1 MKEKT
6 PQEQTAA
13 ARQVELLSNALNGA
27 STEGYW
33 LNVSGRLAPKIYPK
47 GAPLSPFNSLTLMLD
62 ADSHGYSTALYTT
75 FQEARKRGESVL
87 KEERS
92 VPMNWYRWD
101 SYVNKHDEKDIISRD
116 DYRSLPPVQQEQY
129 KAVRK
134 REIHSLFNVEQTTLP
149 HVDEKE
155 FEKLRQQFGGRTDRG
170 NILAEERQTRSAVNR
185 FREQIS
191 QNLVP
196 IRKSTT
202 GTAAYDTG
210 KDAVYIPDQKHFGNY
225 MDYVQELVRQVV
237 SATGHRERMSR
248 EGMVMN
254 GGKAPS
260 GDALRYERLVAEIA
274 SGLKMAEFGLP
285 AKLSPE
291 SRGMVEYWTEELKE
305 NPCLIDAVE
314 SDVNNALDVIRKAE
328 KGERMESAHERNKQ
342 QTEELRE
349 QEEGRPQVSV
359 ADALVLQDILRKGGM
374 EINDRNFP
382 GGQDDKREFLARFD
396 GLRHYDT
403 LTQDALTNAR
413 LQHEDPELVNIAY
426 TQAAGSAARIHRLCS
441 EWLPQEWEEK
451 GAHVIA
457 DDINAVPDKR
467 SREFVVVLDKNTGIA
482 DVVLPTAARSGGDV
496 VMPNGDRR
504 NYWMSPDEVMTA
516 DERKE
521 AGARVVSHT
530 IPGFNK
536 EKIAAVLMAQGAS
549 YVRFY
554 NKDGQL
560 RYHPDDSYFAD
571 KQVYSARL
579 DGREIRNISA
589 FDVSEAVRRAT
600 EVRFERIQ
608 MLRDDTGGWALYL
621 KPENEPS
628 FSIRPDKNDI
638 NRFFSTVKQ
647 DDRVAAGAVRN
658 ELAQKYYALAQ
669 AEPNLKVDL
678 FGAIPDGIDPLRIK
692 RVNVF
697 KSKDD
702 KILCV
707 PVIDGID
714 KVQPRE
720 VSKQQWQRMW
730 VAEDVAQYK
739 TCLAASLFADLLIQ
753 KTEEQTVEK
762 QQTEDAAVVRPDVA
776 AVRPELQQY
785 EELKEKH
792 PDVILLFRHGGN
804 YEAYQDDVPSMEK
817 TLGLE
822 KIEFGNQ
829 REDTHAVK
837 VSFPTDMLD
846 VYLPKLVRSG
856 ARVAICDA
864 VENISADRKASMSLP
879 QNAVSGAENM
889 ERHTGIRM

>member
-1 MKEKT
+1 M
-6 PQEQTAA
+6 
-13 ARQVELLSNALNGA
+13 LFNGL
-27 STEGYW
+27 G
-33 LNVSGRLAPKIYPK
+33 VIYYC
-47 GAPLSPFNSLTLMLD
+47 L
-62 ADSHGYSTALYTT
+62 ADSNIS
-75 FQEARKRGESVL
+75 EARKQNGTVL
-87 KEERS
+87 KDERS

-101 SYVNKHDEKDIISRD
+101 SYVSKHNEKDIISRD
-116 DYRSLPPVQQEQY
+116 DYRCLPPIQQEQY

-134 REIHSLFNVEQTTLP
+134 REIHALFNVEQTTLP
-149 HVDEKE
+149 HVDERE
-155 FEKLRQQFGGRTDRG
+155 FGKLCQRFGGITDRG

-328 KGERMESAHERNKQ
+328 QGERMESAHDRNRQ
-342 QTEELRE
+342 RTEELRE
-349 QEEGRPQVSV
+349 QEEGRQQVSAV
-359 ADALVLQDILRKGGM
+359 DALVLQDILRKGGM
-374 EINDRNFP
+374 EISDRNFP
-382 GGQDDKREFLARFD
+382 GGPDDKQEFLARFD
-396 GLRHYDT
+396 GLGHYEK
-403 LTQDALTNAR
+403 LTQDALNDAR
-413 LQHEDPELVNIAY
+413 LQHDDPELVNIAY
-426 TQAAGSAARIHRLCS
+426 TQAYDSAARIHRLCT
-441 EWLPQEWEEK
+441 EWLPREWEEK
-451 GAHVIA
+451 GAHVIV
-457 DDINAVPDKR
+457 DDIAAVPDKR
-467 SREFVVVLDKNTGIA
+467 IREFVVVLDRNTGVA
-482 DVVLPTAARSGGDV
+482 DVVLPTSARSGGDV

-504 NYWMSPDEVMTA
+504 NYWLSPDEVMTA
-516 DERKE
+516 DERRE
-521 AGARVVSHT
+521 SGARIVSHT

-536 EKIAAVLMAQGAS
+536 EKIAATLMAQGAS

-571 KQVYSARL
+571 KQVYSAKL
-579 DGREIRNISA
+579 DGKEIRNVSS

-600 EVRFERIQ
+600 EVQFERIQ

-621 KPENEPS
+621 KPESGPS

-669 AEPNLKVDL
+669 AEPDLKVDL
-678 FGAIPDGIDPLRIK
+678 FGTVPDGIDPLRIK

-697 KSKDD
+697 KSQDD
-702 KILCV
+702 RILCV

-739 TCLAASLFADLLIQ
+739 TCLAANLFADLLMQ
-753 KTEEQTVEK
+753 KSEEQAVGK
-762 QQTEDAAVVRPDVA
+762 QQDEDAAVVRPDVA

-785 EELKEKH
+785 EEMKDKH
-792 PDVILLFRHGGN
+792 PDAILLCRFGGH
-804 YEAYQDDVPSMEK
+804 YEAYQEDVPRMEK
-817 TLGLE
+817 TLGLIKSE
-822 KIEFGNQ
+822 HGTQKDG
-829 REDTHAVK
+829 TPAVK
-837 VSFPTDMLD
+837 VSFPADMLD
-846 VYLPKLVRSG
+846 TYLPKLVRSG
-856 ARVAICDA
+856 ARVAICDGG
-864 VENISADRKASMSLP
+864 ERLSADRKADMPHSHK
-879 QNAVSGAENM
+879 AVTGAENM
-889 ERHTGIRM
+889 ERHTGLRM

>member
-33 LNVSGRLAPKIYPK
+33 LNVSGRLSPRIYPK
-47 GAPLSPFNSLTLMLD
+47 GAALSPFNSLTLMLD

-75 FQEARKRGESVL
+75 FSEARKRNESVL
-87 KEERS
+87 KDERS

-101 SYVNKHDEKDIISRD
+101 SYVNKHDERDIISRD

-134 REIHSLFNVEQTTLP
+134 REIHAIFNVEQTTLP
-149 HVDEKE
+149 HVEEKE
-155 FEKLRQQFGGRTDRG
+155 FEKLRQQYGGITDRG
-170 NILAEERQTRSAVNR
+170 NILAEERQVRSAVNR

-202 GTAAYDTG
+202 GTAAYDSG

-225 MDYVQELVRQVV
+225 TDYVQELVRQVV

-291 SRGMVEYWTEELKE
+291 SRSMVEYWTEELKE

-314 SDVNNALDVIRKAE
+314 SDVNNALDIIRKAE
-328 KGERMESAHERNKQ
+328 RGERMESAHDRNRQ

-349 QEEGRPQVSV
+349 QEEGRPQIS
-359 ADALVLQDILRKGGM
+359 ASDTLALQDILRKGGM

-382 GGQDDKREFLARFD
+382 GGPDGKREFLARFE
-396 GLRHYDT
+396 GLGHYDR
-403 LTQDALTNAR
+403 LTQEALDDAR
-413 LQHEDPELVNIAY
+413 LQHDDPELVDIAY
-426 TQAAGSAARIHRLCS
+426 TRASDSAAHIHRLCT
-441 EWLPQEWEEK
+441 EWLPREWEEK

-457 DDINAVPDKR
+457 DDIDAVPDKR
-467 SREFVVVLDKNTGIA
+467 SREFVVVFDRNTGIA
-482 DVVLPTAARSGGDV
+482 DVVLPISARSGGDV

-504 NYWMSPDEVMTA
+504 NYWLSPDEVMTA
-516 DERKE
+516 DERRE

-536 EKIAAVLMAQGAS
+536 EKITAALMAQGAS

-579 DGREIRNISA
+579 DGRNIRNVST
-589 FDVSEAVRRAT
+589 FDVGEAVRRAT

-608 MLRDDTGGWALYL
+608 MLRDDTDGWVLYL
-621 KPENEPS
+621 KPESGPS

-647 DDRVAAGAVRN
+647 DDRAAAGAVRN

-669 AEPNLKVDL
+669 AEPGLKIDL
-678 FGAIPDGIDPLRIK
+678 FGTVPDGIDPLRIK

-697 KSKDD
+697 KGKDD

-720 VSKQQWQRMW
+720 VSRQQWQRMW

-739 TCLAASLFADLLIQ
+739 TCLAANLFADLLIQ
-753 KTEEQTVEK
+753 KSEEQAVEK
-762 QQTEDAAVVRPDVA
+762 QHDEDAAVIRPDVA

-785 EELKEKH
+785 AEVKEKH
-792 PDVILLFRHGGN
+792 PDSVLLFRRGDH
-804 YEAYQDDVPSMEK
+804 YEAYQEDVPGMEK
-817 TLGLE
+817 TLGLARVE
-822 KIEFGNQ
+822 YGNLK
-829 REDTHAVK
+829 DGSPAVK
-837 VSFPTDMLD
+837 VSFPADMLD
-846 VYLPKLVRSG
+846 SYLPKLVRSG
-856 ARVAICDA
+856 ARVAICDGGEA
-864 VENISADRKASMSLP
+864 MTEGRKAG
-879 QNAVSGAENM
+879 VSIPHNVVTGAENV
-889 ERHTGIRM
+889 ERHTGLRM

>member
-27 STEGYW
+27 SAEGYW
-33 LNVSGRLAPKIYPK
+33 LNVSGRLSPRIYPK
-47 GAPLSPFNSLTLMLD
+47 GAALSPFNSLTLILD

-75 FQEARKRGESVL
+75 FSEARKRNESVL
-87 KEERS
+87 KDERS

-101 SYVNKHDEKDIISRD
+101 SYVNKHDERDIISRN
-116 DYRSLPPVQQEQY
+116 DYRNLPPVQQEQY

-134 REIHSLFNVEQTTLP
+134 REIHALFNVEQTTLP
-149 HVDEKE
+149 HVDERE
-155 FEKLRQQFGGRTDRG
+155 FERLRQQFGGIIDRG
-170 NILAEERQTRSAVNR
+170 NILTEERQTRSAVNR
-185 FREQIS
+185 FRGQIS

-202 GTAAYDTG
+202 GTAAYDTS
-210 KDAVYIPDQKHFGNY
+210 KDAVYIPDQKHFGDY

-248 EGMVMN
+248 EGMVMH

-260 GDALRYERLVAEIA
+260 GDALRYERLIAEIA

-328 KGERMESAHERNKQ
+328 QGERMESAHDRNRQ

-349 QEEGRPQVSV
+349 QEEGRPQVSA

-374 EINDRNFP
+374 EISDRNFP
-382 GGQDDKREFLARFD
+382 GGPDDKREFLARFD
-396 GLRHYDT
+396 GLGHYDR
-403 LTQDALTNAR
+403 LTQDALNDAL
-413 LQHEDPELVNIAY
+413 LQHDDPELVNIAY
-426 TQAAGSAARIHRLCS
+426 TQASDSAARIHRLCT

-467 SREFVVVLDKNTGIA
+467 SREFVVVLDRNTGVA
-482 DVVLPTAARSGGDV
+482 DVVLPTSARSGGDV

-504 NYWMSPDEVMTA
+504 NYWLFPDEVMTA
-516 DERKE
+516 DERRE

-536 EKIAAVLMAQGAS
+536 EKIAAALMAQGAS
-549 YVRFY
+549 YVRFF

-571 KQVYSARL
+571 KQVYSAKL
-579 DGREIRNISA
+579 DGKEIRNISA
-589 FDVSEAVRRAT
+589 FNVSEAVSRAT

-608 MLRDDTGGWALYL
+608 MLRDDTGRWALYL
-621 KPENEPS
+621 KPESGPS
-628 FSIRPDKNDI
+628 FSIRPDKDDI
-638 NRFFSTVKQ
+638 NRFFSTVRQ

-669 AEPNLKVDL
+669 AEPGLKVDL
-678 FGAIPDGIDPLRIK
+678 FGGVPDGIDPLRIK

-697 KSKDD
+697 KNKDD

-720 VSKQQWQRMW
+720 VSRQQWQRMW

-739 TCLAASLFADLLIQ
+739 TCLAANLFADLLMQ

-762 QQTEDAAVVRPDVA
+762 QQDEDTAVVRPDVA
-776 AVRPELQQY
+776 VVRPELQQY
-785 EELKEKH
+785 EALKEKH
-792 PDVILLFRHGGN
+792 PGILLLFRNGDN
-804 YEAYQDDVPSMEK
+804 YEAYQDDVSTMEK
-817 TLGLE
+817 TLGLVKTE
-822 KIEFGNQ
+822 YGIQ
-829 REDTHAVK
+829 REGSPTFK
-837 VSFPTDMLD
+837 VSFPTGMLD
-846 VYLPKLVRSG
+846 TYLPRLVRSG
-856 ARVAICDA
+856 ARVAVCDA
-864 VENISADRKASMSLP
+864 LENKSMDRKAGISLP
-879 QNAVSGAENM
+879 SNPVRETENM
-889 ERHTGIRM
+889 ERHTGLRM

>member
-1 MKEKT
+1 MKEKS

-33 LNVSGRLAPKIYPK
+33 LNVSGRLSPKIYPK
-47 GAPLSPFNSLTLMLD
+47 GATLSPFNSLTLILD

-87 KEERS
+87 KDERS

-116 DYRSLPPVQQEQY
+116 DYRSLPPVRQEQY

-134 REIHSLFNVEQTTLP
+134 REIHPLFNVEQTTLP
-149 HVDEKE
+149 LVDAKE
-155 FEKLRQQFGGRTDRG
+155 FEKLRQQFGGITDRG

-196 IRKSTT
+196 VRKSTT
-202 GTAAYDTG
+202 GTAAYDTV

-260 GDALRYERLVAEIA
+260 GDALRYERLIAEIA

-291 SRGMVEYWTEELKE
+291 SRDMVEYWTGELKE

-328 KGERMESAHERNKQ
+328 QGERMESAHDRNRQ

-349 QEEGRPQVSV
+349 QEEGRPQVSA

-374 EINDRNFP
+374 EISDRNFP
-382 GGQDDKREFLARFD
+382 GGPDDKCEFLARFE
-396 GLRHYDT
+396 GLAHYEKQT
-403 LTQDALTNAR
+403 RDALDDAR
-413 LQHEDPELVNIAY
+413 LQHDDPELVNIAY
-426 TQAAGSAARIHRLCS
+426 TQASGSAARIHRLCT

-451 GAHVIA
+451 GVHVIA
-457 DDINAVPDKR
+457 DDIDAVPDKR
-467 SREFVVVLDKNTGIA
+467 SREFVVVLDRNTGIA
-482 DVVLPTAARSGGDV
+482 DVVLPTSARSGGDV

-504 NYWMSPDEVMTA
+504 NYWLSPDEVLTA
-516 DERKE
+516 DERRE

-536 EKIAAVLMAQGAS
+536 EKIAAALTAQGAS

-560 RYHPDDSYFAD
+560 RYHPDDAYFAD

-579 DGREIRNISA
+579 DGKEIRNVST
-589 FDVSEAVRRAT
+589 FDVGEAVRRAT
-600 EVRFERIQ
+600 EVQFDRIQ
-608 MLRDDTGGWALYL
+608 MLRDDADGWVLYL
-621 KPENEPS
+621 KPQNEPS

-678 FGAIPDGIDPLRIK
+678 FGAMPDGIDPLRIK

-720 VSKQQWQRMW
+720 VSRQQWQRMW

-739 TCLAASLFADLLIQ
+739 NCLAANLFADLLMQ
-753 KTEEQTVEK
+753 KTEEQAVEK
-762 QQTEDAAVVRPDVA
+762 QQDEDAAVVRPNVA

-785 EELKEKH
+785 ESMKEKH
-792 PDVILLFRHGGN
+792 PDAVLLFRIGDR
-804 YEAYQDDVPSMEK
+804 YEAYQEDVPRMEK
-817 TLGLE
+817 TLGLTKSE
-822 KIEFGNQ
+822 YGNQ
-829 REDTHAVK
+829 KEDNPAVK
-837 VSFPTDMLD
+837 VSFPADMLD
-846 VYLPKLVRSG
+846 TYLPKLVRSG
-856 ARVAICDA
+856 ARVAICD
-864 VENISADRKASMSLP
+864 VMESMSEGRKAGMSLP
-879 QNAVSGAENM
+879 QNAVSGTENM